1 MSHKDDVFIRV
12 FFGVL
17 LGLVVFT
24 IAIIILANSVGQLE
38 QQRVGGGP
46 TGPAAVEDRIQPV
59 AKVRI
64 VGQTPAAPAAAAA
77 PMERSGKQVS
87 EVACNACHATGAAG
101 APKIGDQKQWA
112 SRAKLGVAT
121 LVDHAINGIR
131 GMPAK
136 GGNPTLTDEEVRK
149 AVVYM
154 LEEVGVSAQ
163 GGGQAKASAAPSPA
177 PTQVASA
184 GEGMQIYTTACAACH
199 ATGAAGAPR
208 VGDTAAWT
216 ARIAQGM
223 DALHQNAIVGIR
235 SMPAKGGRLDLSDG
249 AVKAAVVYMVENS
262 Q

>member
-12 FFGVL
+12 FVGVL

-38 QQRVGGGP
+38 QQRVGGGL

-64 VGQTPAAPAAAAA
+64 TGQTPAAPAAAAA
-77 PMERSGKQVS
+77 PIERSGKQIS
-87 EVACNACHATGAAG
+87 EAACNACHATGAAG
-101 APKIGDQKQWA
+101 APKIGDKEQWA
-112 SRAKLGVAT
+112 IRANQGVAT
-121 LVDHAINGIR
+121 LVDHAINGI
-131 GMPAK
+131 GAMPAK

-154 LEEVGVSAQ
+154 LEEVGMSAQ
-163 GGGQAKASAAPSPA
+163 GGGETKASAAPAPA
-177 PTQVASA
+177 PTQSA
-184 GEGMQIYTTACAACH
+184 AAGDGMQIYTTACAACH

-223 DALHQNAIVGIR
+223 DALHRNAIVGIKA
-235 SMPAKGGRLDLSDG
+235 MPAKGGRLDLSDG